1 MGSPLRVATYNPLSM
16 LQAGRQDGVLE
27 QFRSVDLLAVVGTCC
42 KTELQV
48 EQSQIANKT
57 LYRLGRG
64 DRNTGIDLYINTRRF
79 GKGAVRS
86 VESLSGRHKGRA
98 LAIHIKTRIYDIM
111 LCAFYL
117 PPGERKK
124 DTDDVINWVSE
135 RVDKCG
141 HRCLPLL
148 CCDANAHVGFSSVP
162 GVAVAS
168 VRTTSSAIGKYNP
181 ARENYQG
188 HVLRHFAERHFLALS
203 NTFFWNTPTFYGVTG
218 NTRIDY
224 ILCPRA
230 FLPHISSVQS
240 LEKNR

>member
-16 LQAGRQDGVLE
+16 LQAGRQDDVLG

-42 KTELQV
+42 TTDLQV
-48 EQSQIANKT
+48 EQSQISNKT

-64 DRNTGIDLYINTRRF
+64 DRTTGIDLYINTRRF

-86 VESLSGRHKGRA
+86 VESLSGRNKERA
-98 LAIHIKTRIYDIM
+98 MAIHIKTRIYGIM
-111 LCAFYL
+111 FCAFYL

-124 DTDDVINWVSE
+124 DTDDIIEWVSE

-148 CCDANAHVGFSSVP
+148 CCDANAYVGLSRVP
-162 GVAVAS
+162 GVAAAN
-168 VRTTSSAIGKYNP
+168 VRTASAAIGGHNP

-188 HVLRHFAERHFLALS
+188 HVLRHLAGRHFHGFVEH
-203 NTFFWNTPTFYGVTG
+203 FFLEHTN
-218 NTRIDY
+218 
-224 ILCPRA
+224 ILWR
-230 FLPHISSVQS
+230 HRKHSH
-240 LEKNR
+240 